1 MQNKNDHLISKKLLL
16 TISILILLGLLAL
29 FLSPL
34 LKIFIGDIYGFFDF
48 VANSPELWRAFG
60 ILALLFISILFLFC
74 IALPVTLFIVK
85 VVSAYIS
92 LYNICLFSNYK
103 FKINGIPFL
112 PSKRSN
118 ADGEITIK
126 TRDSTLCLHFINVI
140 FKFHRAITIPNPQEY
155 VITPLVQKKLSK
167 QGQGIGGAN
176 MSSGNGNRNAHI
188 QSTQY
193 TLSRNS
199 DKSKRLPEI
208 DGGDRKKHIL
218 LIPNMPSEAQCV
230 INNIAV
236 PLSSGQ
242 TIGDFTFYSLNH
254 LKKGLKNQL
263 HTSLFQ

>member
-16 TISILILLGLLAL
+16 TISILILLGLFAL
-29 FLSPL
+29 FMSPL
-34 LKIFIGDIYGFFDF
+34 LKMFIGDIYGFFDF

-92 LYNICLFSNYK
+92 LYSICLFSDHRIK
-103 FKINGIPFL
+103 FNGI
-112 PSKRSN
+112 KRSN
-118 ADGEITIK
+118 SDGEITIK
-126 TRDSTLCLHFINVI
+126 THDGTLCLHFINVI
-140 FKFHRAITIPNPQEY
+140 FKFRRAITIPNPQEY

-176 MSSGNGNRNAHI
+176 MSSGNGNRNALI
-188 QSTQY
+188 RSTQY
-193 TLSRNS
+193 ALSRNR
-199 DKSKRLPEI
+199 DKIKRLPEI
-208 DGGDRKKHIL
+208 DSDDRKKHIL

-230 INNIAV
+230 INNVAM

-242 TIGDFTFYSLNH
+242 TIGDFTFYSINH
-254 LKKGLKNQL
+254 LKKGLKRQL
-263 HTSLFQ
+263 HTSIF